1 MSSVTADVSIDPETV
16 SPGPDQADDFVRHR
30 SSRRSHLVGGIA
42 AAVVA
47 VVLGGIGGIRAWS
60 GDTNRPP
67 TEPGAAATVSAT
79 GILRAVGGPAGVGP
93 RGLSGTVVFL
103 NRGAKVGSARTDSD
117 GRFTILVPAGRYVVI
132 GTSPQYNDGAGTCRA
147 RSAVTVAAGGPVPPE
162 IDVDCVER

>member
-16 SPGPDQADDFVRHR
+16 TPRPDQVHDLVRHR
-30 SSRRSHLVGGIA
+30 SRRRHLVGGIVA
-42 AAVVA
+42 AIVA

-60 GDTNRPP
+60 GDTDRPP
-67 TEPGAAATVSAT
+67 AGQGGSVMIYAT

-103 NRGAKVGSARTDSD
+103 NRGAKVGSTRTDSD
-117 GRFTILVPAGRYVVI
+117 GRFTIRVPVGRYDVI
-132 GTSPQYNDGAGTCRA
+132 GTSPQYSDGAVTCRA
-147 RSAVTVAAGGPVPPE
+147 QSVVTVAADGPAPAE